1 MAIVRF
7 RPFSQSMD
15 DPFRDVTDM
24 QGQMNRLFDNLLGR
38 PSPMAGMERM
48 WAPAV
53 DMYETKDEL
62 VIAAELPG
70 LNQKD
75 IHLSIT
81 GDMLTIRGAA
91 AAPGHRAGQL
101 LPGRAL
107 VGQVRADVAPADAGG
122 GREGEGGLSGRS
134 VDRDAAEGRRD
145 QAERDQDRPA
155 VRLLGG
161 RLEGHQRDR
170 RGRSKRSLRPRR
182 RSTHI
187 HYRLLEETRKVSWS
201 RAQ

>member
-15 DPFRDVTDM
+15 DPFREVTDM

-53 DMYETKDEL
+53 DMYETSDEL
-62 VIAAELPG
+62 VIAAEVPG

-81 GDMLTIRGAA
+81 GDMLTIRG
-91 AAPGHRAGQL
+91 
-101 LPGRAL
+101 
-107 VGQVRADVAPADAGG
+107 
-122 GREGEGGLSGRS
+122 
-134 VDRDAAEGRRD
+134 
-145 QAERDQDRPA
+145 ERQ
-155 VRLLGG
+155 
-161 RLEGHQRDR
+161 
-170 RGRSKRSLRPRR
+170 
-182 RSTHI
+182 
-187 HYRLLEETRKVSWS
+187 
-201 RAQ
+201 RAQDVPPDNYYRGERWWGKFERTLPLPIPVQAGKVKAAYRDGVLTVTLPKAEEIKPKEIKIDLL